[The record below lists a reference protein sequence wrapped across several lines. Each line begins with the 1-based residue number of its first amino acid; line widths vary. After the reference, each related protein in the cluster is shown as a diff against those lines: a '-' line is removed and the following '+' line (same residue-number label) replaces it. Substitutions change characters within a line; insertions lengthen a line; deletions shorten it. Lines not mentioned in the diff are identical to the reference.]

1 MDILS
6 SEDVRHTAALLHL
19 SLSEDEIEELRS
31 QLSSVLEHFQSLQ
44 KIDTDGVEP
53 TGHST
58 DVNTVLRDDLPRD
71 SLNRDEVL
79 ANAPQSED
87 DYVRV
92 LPVLN

>member
-19 SLSEDEIEELRS
+19 SLGEDEIEVLRS

-58 DVNTVLRDDLPRD
+58 DVNTVLRDDSPRD
-71 SLNRDEVL
+71 SLNRDDVL
-79 ANAPQSED
+79 TNAPKTED
-87 DYVRV
+87 DFVRV